1 MASLDSFMSRLMVW
15 VPSCPQ
21 PLAAQS
27 LLDTAID
34 FCRETG
40 IMRASVGPLSVQYGN
55 ADYLPSL
62 PHNTRILRVVSATYR
77 GAPLTPTHEE
87 VLDGAIGTPRQI
99 SCPDS
104 STVRLYPAPDETE
117 TSVLRL
123 SVVLVPKAGATL
135 IPDPLYDE
143 WLDAIVAGAAAR
155 ICAIPDQPFT
165 NPMVAAEATMR
176 YRQQLTRAKAEAAGP
191 RLVTNARVR
200 PHPLA

>member
-1 MASLDSFMSRLMVW
+1 MSRLMVW

-62 PHNTRILRVVSATYR
+62 PHDTRILHVVSATYR
-77 GAPLTPTHEE
+77 GAPLTPAPDE

-99 SCPDS
+99 SCPS
-104 STVRLYPAPDETE
+104 ATTV
-117 TSVLRL
+117 
-123 SVVLVPKAGATL
+123 
-135 IPDPLYDE
+135 
-143 WLDAIVAGAAAR
+143 
-155 ICAIPDQPFT
+155 
-165 NPMVAAEATMR
+165 
-176 YRQQLTRAKAEAAGP
+176 
-191 RLVTNARVR
+191 
-200 PHPLA
+200 